1 MTKHVNDVRSLS
13 QNQAYMGVVFEGEMD
28 EAIAQAQAAPDH
40 GLAEQFV
47 PKGMSRNRAAL
58 LQHLNLLGLPKA
70 QPIVDDDIQEN
81 PGKYTLEY
89 AQSRGW
95 LNGPAKAALNL
106 DPSN

>member
-1 MTKHVNDVRSLS
+1 MAKFNGDVRPLS
-13 QNQAYMGVVFEGEMD
+13 NNPAYMGVIFEGEID
-28 EAIAQAQAAPDH
+28 QAIAQARAAQDH

-47 PKGMSRNRAAL
+47 PKGMNRNRAAL

-70 QPIVDDDIQEN
+70 PAIVDDDIQEP
-81 PGKYTLEY
+81 PGKYTVEY

-95 LNGPAKAALNL
+95 LNGPAKLAMEL